1 MSTLKITSSNLLRS
15 IIAFVL
21 LLTISSCSK
30 KHVFQTSTVVP
41 AARGAVKVKK
51 DNNNNYGISV
61 DLLDLAEPDRLQPPM
76 KTYVVWMVT
85 GDNNTKNLGQIETSK
100 KFFSKSLKG
109 SFKTVS
115 SFKPVRVFI
124 TAESEAAVQYPGMY
138 VVLTT
143 SDF

>member
-1 MSTLKITSSNLLRS
+1 MTTLKLTSNSLVTGIIVFALL
-15 IIAFVL
+15 F
-21 LLTISSCSK
+21 TISSCSK

-85 GDNNTKNLGQIETSK
+85 DDNNTKNLGQIETSK

-109 SFKTVS
+109 SFNTVS